1 MFVRVRKLKETLA
14 TVQRLDERMSDL
26 RTWLAGAEAQLA
38 RPLAYHVCH
47 ADDIQREL
55 RRQQVGAPAPPAVP
69 FA

>member
-1 MFVRVRKLKETLA
+1 M
-14 TVQRLDERMSDL
+14 QRLDERMSDL